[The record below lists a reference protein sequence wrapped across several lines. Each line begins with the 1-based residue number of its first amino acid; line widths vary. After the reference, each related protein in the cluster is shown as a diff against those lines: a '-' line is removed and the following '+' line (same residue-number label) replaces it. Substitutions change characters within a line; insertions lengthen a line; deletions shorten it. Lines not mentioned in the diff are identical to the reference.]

1 MNTNVRVTT
10 WGAGEDC
17 TQALPGEAE
26 ENSPVSELSE
36 VQKVA
41 LSTVQ
46 VSCVKNGPPGGSSGK
61 ASSLEKK

>member
-1 MNTNVRVTT
+1 MH
-10 WGAGEDC
+10 AGL
-17 TQALPGEAE
+17 AGEAE